1 MQEQEKGGMQA
12 LQPCGLN
19 LERKVHEYRGT
30 AVYSDAV
37 NIALS
42 HGSVV

>member
-1 MQEQEKGGMQA
+1 VAGEWGMLT
-12 LQPCGLN
+12 LQSHGPILT
-19 LERKVHEYRGT
+19 RKVHEIQDT

-42 HGSVV
+42 CGSVV